1 MQKKLV
7 YIVDDEPDIC
17 DLVAD
22 ELNRHGYDT
31 RSFRTGAQATNALN
45 RRKPDLCIIDL
56 GLPDMDG
63 TTIVRQLCDSLG
75 LGVIIIS
82 GRNSTSDR
90 VLGLEFGADDYLIK
104 PFDPRELV
112 ARVNSLF
119 RRLEHIEAAASSE
132 QPRMASFAGWLF
144 DPATLSLTQKEE
156 NRSEILS
163 ASEAS
168 LLTQLLRSPRQ
179 ILSRDQLL
187 QGYAEPFDR
196 SIDVRMSRIR
206 KKIET
211 DPRHPKIIKTVYG
224 AGYMLTPEVT
234 WSSGRSDNGIASL

>member
-1 MQKKLV
+1 MQKKLI
-7 YIVDDEPDIC
+7 YIIDDEADLC
-17 DLVAD
+17 DLLAT
-22 ELNRHGYDT
+22 ELHKHGYET
-31 RSFRTGAQATNALN
+31 RSFQTGAQATYALN

-63 TTIVRQLCDSLG
+63 IAIVRQLCDSLG
-75 LGVIIIS
+75 LGLIIIS
-82 GRNSTSDR
+82 GRGSSSDR
-90 VLGLEFGADDYLIK
+90 VLGLEFGADDYLSK

-119 RRLEHIEAAASSE
+119 RRLEHIETASRRTE
-132 QPRMASFAGWLF
+132 APRQARFAHWLF
-144 DPATLSLTQKEE
+144 DPNTLTLTDTQKTDTQV
-156 NRSEILS
+156 LS
-163 ASEAS
+163 ASEAA

-206 KKIET
+206 KKIEP
-211 DPRHPKIIKTVYG
+211 DPRHPSIIKTVYG
-224 AGYMLTPEVT
+224 AGYMLTCEVQ
-234 WSSGRSDNGIASL
+234 WLENRLQG

>member
-1 MQKKLV
+1 MQKKLI
-7 YIVDDEPDIC
+7 YIIDDEADIC
-17 DLVAD
+17 DLIST
-22 ELNRHGYDT
+22 ELHRHGYDT
-31 RSFRTGAQATNALN
+31 RSFQTGAQATHALN

-63 TTIVRQLCDSLG
+63 IAIVRQLCDSLG

-82 GRNSTSDR
+82 GRDSTSDR

-119 RRLEHIEAAASSE
+119 RRLEHIETAATRSDKA
-132 QPRMASFAGWLF
+132 RKAAFAGWLF
-144 DPATLSLTQKEE
+144 DPSTLTLNHQERSK
-156 NRSEILS
+156 SEILS
-163 ASEAS
+163 AAEAA
-168 LLTQLLRSPRQ
+168 LLTLLLRSARQ

-187 QGYAEPFDR
+187 QGYADPFDR

-206 KKIET
+206 KKIEQ
-211 DPRHPKIIKTVYG
+211 DPRHPTIIKTVYG
-224 AGYMLTPEVT
+224 AGYILTAEVD
-234 WSSGRSDNGIASL
+234 WIND

>member
-7 YIVDDEPDIC
+7 YIIDDETDIC
-17 DLVAD
+17 
-22 ELNRHGYDT
+22 ELISAELIRHGYDT
-31 RSFRTGAQATNALN
+31 RTFQTGAQATHALN

-63 TTIVRQLCDSLG
+63 ISIVRQLCDSLG

-82 GRNSTSDR
+82 GRDSTSDR

-119 RRLEHIEAAASSE
+119 RRLEHIEAAASRSDKS
-132 QPRMASFAGWLF
+132 RKAMFAGWLF
-144 DPATLSLTQKEE
+144 DPSTLTLRHHDQGR
-156 NRSEILS
+156 NEILS
-163 ASEAS
+163 ASEAA
-168 LLTQLLRSPRQ
+168 LLTLLLRSPRQ

-187 QGYAEPFDR
+187 QGYADPFDR

-206 KKIET
+206 KKIEKE
-211 DPRHPKIIKTVYG
+211 PRHPTIIKTVYG
-224 AGYMLTPEVT
+224 AGYILTSEVE
-234 WSSGRSDNGIASL
+234 WRSE